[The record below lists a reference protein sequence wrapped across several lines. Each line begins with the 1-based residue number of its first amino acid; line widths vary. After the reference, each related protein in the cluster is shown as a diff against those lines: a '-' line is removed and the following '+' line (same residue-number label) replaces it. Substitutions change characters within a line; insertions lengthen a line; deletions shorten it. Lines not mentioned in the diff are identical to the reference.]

1 MLEFDISFFK
11 SQPDDFIG
19 KTKELVDEIESNE
32 YLANSFSF
40 LLKDIPQETII
51 NITKALDSCNFSEKL
66 KSIKRLVDFWIRY
79 ILIVN
84 GAVETDAIIELA
96 KNAKTSFE
104 DLVDTISHIEVLKAD
119 KDIFPFVTNL
129 KNGCYFENNAKQLL
143 DDYSSFLTAVSVAV
157 IH

>member
-19 KTKELVDEIESNE
+19 KTKELVDEIGSNE
-32 YLANSFSF
+32 YLANSLSF

-66 KSIKRLVDFWIRY
+66 KSIKRLVEFWIRC

-84 GAVETDAIIELA
+84 KAVETDATIKLA
-96 KNAKTSFE
+96 ENPETSFE
-104 DLVDTISHIEVLKAD
+104 DLVRYHKSYRSIKSR
-119 KDIFPFVTNL
+119 
-129 KNGCYFENNAKQLL
+129 
-143 DDYSSFLTAVSVAV
+143 
-157 IH
+157 

>member
-32 YLANSFSF
+32 YLANSLSF

-79 ILIVN
+79 ILIIN
-84 GAVETDAIIELA
+84 ITKALDSCNFSENSKAL
-96 KNAKTSFE
+96 K
-104 DLVDTISHIEVLKAD
+104 DLL
-119 KDIFPFVTNL
+119 IF
-129 KNGCYFENNAKQLL
+129 G
-143 DDYSSFLTAVSVAV
+143 
-157 IH
+157 